1 MNKTI
6 EIKGTWFVLNFMDK
20 DTDAEYVKW
29 HNFTMTNELNA
40 NDFYI
45 VQIVQD
51 KDCKPRFYVEY
62 FEKDSNGCKL
72 GEWDYIDHYFNKEDA
87 IKLKELLIDL
97 SYRELRGE
105 FEEEKVYGRDRLGR
119 R

>member
-6 EIKGTWFVLNFMDK
+6 EINGTWFVLDFMDK
-20 DTDAEYVKW
+20 DTDEEFVKW
-29 HNFTMTNELNA
+29 HNFTMTNMFNA

-45 VQIVQD
+45 VEILQE
-51 KDCKPRFYVEY
+51 KDCKPHFYVEC
-62 FEKDSNGCKL
+62 FEKDSNGCNL
-72 GEWDYIDHYFNKEDA
+72 GEWVYIDEYFNKEDA

-97 SYRELRGE
+97 SDRELRGE
-105 FEEEKVYGRDRLGR
+105 FEQEKIYGRERLGR

>member
-6 EIKGTWFVLNFMDK
+6 EISGTLYVLNFLEK
-20 DTDAEYVKW
+20 DIYAEYVKW
-29 HNFTMTNELNA
+29 HNFTMDNMFNA

-45 VQIVQD
+45 VQIVQE

-62 FEKDSNGCKL
+62 FEIDSNGCEL
-72 GEWDYIDHYFNKEDA
+72 GEWVYIDEYFSKENA
-87 IKLKELLIDL
+87 RKLKELLIDL
-97 SYRELRGE
+97 SDRELRGE

>member
-6 EIKGTWFVLNFMDK
+6 EISGTLYVLNFLEK
-20 DTDAEYVKW
+20 DIYAEYVKW
-29 HNFTMTNELNA
+29 HNFTMDNMFNA

-45 VQIVQD
+45 VQIVQE

-62 FEKDSNGCKL
+62 FEIDSNGCEL
-72 GEWDYIDHYFNKEDA
+72 GEWVYIDEYFSKENA
-87 IKLKELLIDL
+87 RKLKELLIDL
-97 SYRELRGE
+97 SDRELHGE